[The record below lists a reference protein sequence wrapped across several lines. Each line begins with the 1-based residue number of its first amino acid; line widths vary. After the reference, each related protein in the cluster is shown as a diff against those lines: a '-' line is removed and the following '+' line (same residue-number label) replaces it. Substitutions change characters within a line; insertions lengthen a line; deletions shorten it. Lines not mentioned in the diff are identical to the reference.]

1 MGLFAR
7 IGNIFSNSKENFSLS
22 NSQSSDLARSLL
34 KEATALKKEKKYIQ
48 ACEKLREAYSSND
61 SENLMIED
69 RLRLPM
75 YLQLAG
81 KNDEGWD
88 ELNRLLKKY
97 IDPYSPPIISHQ
109 MKVFLKKENN
119 ESALNPVRVISQV
132 DNKLQKKKV
141 TESKSVK
148 YFELQNAPLPE
159 WMTDDFSGVEFEAT
173 MQLRTPLRVLLH
185 HGEHYTKNDGRQPKI
200 AHELWE
206 GIWTPKAKPL
216 PTYREFGIDVDE
228 VEDISASHI
237 GPIEVK
243 EYLPFLIEVRKIVE
257 LNSSI
262 KSRIKMLQE
271 KPKVGIWKT
280 YVNKHGG
287 INKII
292 EEFFPRF
299 IDTIPKIN
307 SAITS
312 ELHTRNLNTPNNITT
327 ASDELL
333 IGIKGVGK
341 AKLKVIRDYCATI
354 TSNRDGLR
362 LEILTR

>member
-1 MGLFAR
+1 MGLFSR
-7 IGNIFSNSKENFSLS
+7 IGNIFFSNSKENLSLS
-22 NSQSSDLARSLL
+22 GSQNSDLARSHL
-34 KEATALKKEKKYIQ
+34 KEATVLKKEKKYTE
-48 ACEKLREAYSSND
+48 ACEKLREAYSSNG

-97 IDPYSPPIISHQ
+97 TDPYSPPIISHQ

-119 ESALNPVRVISQV
+119 EAALNPVRIVVQV
-132 DNKLQKKKV
+132 DNNPQREKAAN
-141 TESKSVK
+141 SKSVK
-148 YFELQNAPLPE
+148 YWELQNAPLPD
-159 WMTDDFSGVEFEAT
+159 WMTDDFSGIEFEAT
-173 MQLRTPLRVLLH
+173 LQLRTPLRVLLH

-200 AHELWE
+200 AHEPWE
-206 GIWTPKAKPL
+206 GIWVPKTK
-216 PTYREFGIDVDE
+216 TFRELGIDMDE
-228 VEDISASHI
+228 IVSDVFASHI
-237 GPIEVK
+237 GPIHAK

-257 LNSSI
+257 LNNSI
-262 KSRIKMLQE
+262 ESRIKMLKE
-271 KPKVGIWKT
+271 KPKVGVWKI

-307 SAITS
+307 NVIIS
-312 ELHTRNLNTPNNITT
+312 EFHVLGLDTPNSIEA
-327 ASDELL
+327 ASDEVLL
-333 IGIKGVGK
+333 SIKGVGK
-341 AKLKVIRDYCATI
+341 AKLKVIRDYCTGI
-354 TSNRDGLR
+354 TFNRDTI
-362 LEILTR
+362 ILDKVTR

>member
-1 MGLFAR
+1 MGLFSR
-7 IGNIFSNSKENFSLS
+7 IGNIFFSNSKENLSLS
-22 NSQSSDLARSLL
+22 GSQNSDLARNLL
-34 KEATALKKEKKYIQ
+34 KEATVLKKEKKYIR
-48 ACEKLREAYSSND
+48 ACEKLREAYSANG
-61 SENLMIED
+61 SENLMIEE

-97 IDPYSPPIISHQ
+97 TDPYSPPIISHQ

-119 ESALNPVRVISQV
+119 ESALNPVRVILQV
-132 DNKLQKKKV
+132 DSNLQKEKV
-141 TESKSVK
+141 TESKTVK
-148 YFELQNAPLPE
+148 YWELQNAPLRD
-159 WMTDDFSGVEFEAT
+159 WMTDDFSGFEFEAT
-173 MQLRTPLRVLLH
+173 LQLRTPLRVLLH

-200 AHELWE
+200 AHKPWE
-206 GIWTPKAKPL
+206 GLWVPKTK
-216 PTYREFGIDVDE
+216 TFRELGIDMDE
-228 VEDISASHI
+228 IVSDVFASHI
-237 GPIEVK
+237 GPIHAK

-257 LNSSI
+257 FNSSI
-262 KSRIKMLQE
+262 ESRIKMLQE

-307 SAITS
+307 NAIIS
-312 ELHTRNLNTPNNITT
+312 ELHVLGLDTPNSIEA
-327 ASDELL
+327 ASDEVLL
-333 IGIKGVGK
+333 KIKGIGK
-341 AKLKVIRDYCATI
+341 AKIKVIHECCAGI
-354 TSNRDGLR
+354 TSSRDTIR
-362 LEILTR
+362 FDKVTR